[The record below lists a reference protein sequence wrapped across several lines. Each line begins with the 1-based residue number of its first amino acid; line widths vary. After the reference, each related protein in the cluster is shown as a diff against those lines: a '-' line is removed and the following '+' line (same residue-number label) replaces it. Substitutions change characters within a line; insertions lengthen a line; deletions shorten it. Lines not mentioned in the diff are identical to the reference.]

1 MSYRDTTDTDR
12 ETYGAWA
19 ARIAEDVRELERM
32 ADTDPERLTGNLY
45 SAASSDPFAIP
56 RDGNDR

>member
-32 ADTDPERLTGNLY
+32 ADSEPGALY
-45 SAASSDPFAIP
+45 ATAEGRSVSDPFDIAP
-56 RDGNDR
+56 ERY